1 MTTPQRPKHGSCR
14 NGPTLTDT
22 AKAPAATA
30 APTAGGMRVKKRS
43 GALEPVDVNKIVNS
57 IAKAS
62 EGLIGVDPMRV
73 ATRTISALADGAT
86 TRELDDLSIRTA
98 AGLIVEEPNYS
109 KLASRLLATVID
121 KEVRNQ
127 NIPWFSESIAVGHAE
142 GLVSDEVL
150 AFVNAN
156 APALNA
162 AIDSDRDRSFEFF
175 GLRTVYD
182 RYLLRHPSRREVIE
196 TPQYFF
202 LRVACGL
209 CTDVDEAV
217 RFYDLM

>member
-1 MTTPQRPKHGSCR
+1 MVDSQQRDQPQTFLDDHDDDATNEQENPTVTVIDD
-14 NGPTLTDT
+14 NAATAEAAPTAVAVPTLTDT

-30 APTAGGMRVKKRS
+30 QPTAGGMRVKKRS

-57 IAKAS
+57 IARAS
-62 EGLIGVDPMRV
+62 EGLLGVDPMRV

-109 KLASRLLATVID
+109 RLASRLLATVVD

-156 APALNA
+156 AP
-162 AIDSDRDRSFEFF
+162 DS
-175 GLRTVYD
+175 GL
-182 RYLLRHPSRREVIE
+182 
-196 TPQYFF
+196 TPPHHS
-202 LRVACGL
+202 
-209 CTDVDEAV
+209 
-217 RFYDLM
+217 